1 MLTITA
7 EKKVQT
13 ENLVPLSIS
22 TIYEEMIKS
31 EVGSSLT
38 WDRVKAA
45 FSCLCAGE
53 SDVDDESYLKIL
65 EQAQN
70 NEVKYV
76 EKMGTPTILYEYVL
90 MERLVFLSWKVDK
103 AIVWKHV
110 LEEMFQ
116 AVFLINPGIKAKW
129 ACNLI
134 DAILPIK

>member
-70 NEVKYV
+70 NEVK
-76 EKMGTPTILYEYVL
+76 
-90 MERLVFLSWKVDK
+90 S
-103 AIVWKHV
+103 IV
-110 LEEMFQ
+110 
-116 AVFLINPGIKAKW
+116 
-129 ACNLI
+129 
-134 DAILPIK
+134 